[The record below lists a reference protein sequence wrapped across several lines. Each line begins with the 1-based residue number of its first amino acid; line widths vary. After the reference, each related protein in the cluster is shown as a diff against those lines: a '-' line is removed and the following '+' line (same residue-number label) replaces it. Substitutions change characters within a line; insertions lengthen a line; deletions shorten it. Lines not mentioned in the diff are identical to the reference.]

1 MDKFMSFW
9 TYRLLALPFVLKPK
23 FGNVIF
29 KNKFKQS
36 IFTYGR
42 SNHENKAAQR
52 KWWKKSPKI
61 NFEIK
66 SNSKIQ
72 NEMYSSLLV

>member
-1 MDKFMSFW
+1 MCSAIGSSFSTGVALFFLSNEKSW
-9 TYRLLALPFVLKPK
+9 TNLCLSEHIGSLALPFVLKPK

-36 IFTYGR
+36 VFTYGR

-52 KWWKKSPKI
+52 KW
-61 NFEIK
+61 
-66 SNSKIQ
+66 
-72 NEMYSSLLV
+72 